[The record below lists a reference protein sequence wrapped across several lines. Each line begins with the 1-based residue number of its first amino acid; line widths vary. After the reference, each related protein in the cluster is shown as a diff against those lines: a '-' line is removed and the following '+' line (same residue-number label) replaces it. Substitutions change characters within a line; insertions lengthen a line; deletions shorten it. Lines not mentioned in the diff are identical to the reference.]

1 MSASPREVPLPLY
14 HCSNMSPGDILT
26 CYDRVREQLM
36 RKAPGLFPE
45 LPHRSH
51 VNRLWRMYERGEM
64 SPDHSDHVFFT
75 FLARVW
81 SSRGNEGEDRV
92 TLPEAEAAGVTIW
105 LRDGWLE
112 LREGTA
118 HESHALRVERMG
130 PALARIFQ
138 FTAGPVAAFN

>member
-1 MSASPREVPLPLY
+1 MY
-14 HCSNMSPGDILT
+14 HCSQMCPGDILA
-26 CYDRVREQLM
+26 CYDRVCAQLTW
-36 RKAPGLFPE
+36 KARGLFPE

-51 VNRLWRMYERGEM
+51 VDRLWRMYERGDM
-64 SPDHSDHVFFT
+64 SSEHLDFHFFV

-81 SSRGNEGEDRV
+81 SSRGNEGGDRV

-118 HESHALRVERMG
+118 NESHALRLERMG
-130 PALARIFQ
+130 PALARIFE
-138 FTAGPVAAFN
+138 FTAGPAAGFN